1 MGCSSQGLRKD
12 GGAWGLALVSRKSV
26 EEGHALGGC
35 LAQGLAAGLLV
46 TEKAPTRWFWLGR

>member
-1 MGCSSQGLRKD
+1 MQQA
-12 GGAWGLALVSRKSV
+12 GAEDSGVWGLALFSRKSV